1 MKLQL
6 LVQVNISIYLTYCT
20 YTRTH
25 THTHPS
31 LYPGAMCL
39 LYGNISLQEVN
50 NVIEETSQEVV
61 SNLPRVLRD
70 IDGIKHEA
78 AMLQEQMKNIKQDV
92 QKVSLTYSVG
102 VLSII

>member
-1 MKLQL
+1 
-6 LVQVNISIYLTYCT
+6 
-20 YTRTH
+20 
-25 THTHPS
+25 
-31 LYPGAMCL
+31 MCL